1 MKAIDKK
8 AYELAKRV
16 LETVDWKNCDERR
29 VLVVELKD
37 GRRRFVSFLGS
48 EGCFRAISLFADA
61 AGFARLAMAES
72 DDALSIF
79 DAFGSVEQLQLAFC
93 PKEDLMPGEA
103 EWIAA
108 SGLAFPDEFQPSFIS
123 HLPGY
128 VQWNMTERD
137 VLETMEFLAAILD
150 FLKTGTEIRMKVA
163 VNTALTTWRE
173 VGPGEWKVEV
183 DDFPPFKHFTYSTEQ
198 EKIDRVAALPQKDM
212 WLQFGA
218 VPFAPVDQYEGRP
231 MLPRLAQLVER
242 ESLFLLGTKIIF
254 AENGQAFD
262 YNLVIDWF
270 LDTLLEKG
278 FRPSRLSVWGLDLAP
293 IMKQFAPV
301 LGIEYAEDKECRE
314 LHQVY
319 GEFVELMKSQQGG
332 R

>member
-61 AGFARLAMAES
+61 AGFARLAMAEE

-108 SGLAFPDEFQPSFIS
+108 SGLAFPDESHQFFSKDAFVPSKSTTASDGGFPGFSAGVTLCGFGRFQSC
-123 HLPGY
+123 
-128 VQWNMTERD
+128 
-137 VLETMEFLAAILD
+137 
-150 FLKTGTEIRMKVA
+150 
-163 VNTALTTWRE
+163 TA
-173 VGPGEWKVEV
+173 
-183 DDFPPFKHFTYSTEQ
+183 H
-198 EKIDRVAALPQKDM
+198 AC
-212 WLQFGA
+212 
-218 VPFAPVDQYEGRP
+218 FASGVSP
-231 MLPRLAQLVER
+231 
-242 ESLFLLGTKIIF
+242 
-254 AENGQAFD
+254 
-262 YNLVIDWF
+262 
-270 LDTLLEKG
+270 
-278 FRPSRLSVWGLDLAP
+278 
-293 IMKQFAPV
+293 
-301 LGIEYAEDKECRE
+301 
-314 LHQVY
+314 
-319 GEFVELMKSQQGG
+319 
-332 R
+332 

>member
-173 VGPGEWKVEV
+173 VGPGEWKV
-183 DDFPPFKHFTYSTEQ
+183 D
-198 EKIDRVAALPQKDM
+198 
-212 WLQFGA
+212 
-218 VPFAPVDQYEGRP
+218 
-231 MLPRLAQLVER
+231 
-242 ESLFLLGTKIIF
+242 FLLGTKIIF

-293 IMKQFAPV
+293 IMKQFAPD
-301 LGIEYAEDKECRE
+301 LGIEYVEDKECRE